1 MANSASW
8 AEGLRGRAPAPTR
21 TRGDCWPLP
30 FSCVQIPRKRLGKAR
45 ESPGQP
51 QPWSRGWAPGKIH
64 TCELSPNEKH
74 GGFSIL
80 TQWFTREQ
88 HKTKCPVPSWD
99 HLHSEGHSTGYQYT
113 SEPRSEPQVL
123 PASRRELSSPEE
135 TKSTFLRG
143 QMKILKLSRKFKC
156 RLMKQGQSRST
167 HFGQRLWA
175 ICSV

>member
-1 MANSASW
+1 MASEHHPPRDTNAPPMTGSFLSNRLGTWTPSTQTRKRAAPGQVERGPKCDLHPGGTGISLETMANGASW

-99 HLHSEGHSTGYQYT
+99 HLHSEGTFHW
-113 SEPRSEPQVL
+113 L
-123 PASRRELSSPEE
+123 PIYL
-135 TKSTFLRG
+135 
-143 QMKILKLSRKFKC
+143 
-156 RLMKQGQSRST
+156 
-167 HFGQRLWA
+167 
-175 ICSV
+175 